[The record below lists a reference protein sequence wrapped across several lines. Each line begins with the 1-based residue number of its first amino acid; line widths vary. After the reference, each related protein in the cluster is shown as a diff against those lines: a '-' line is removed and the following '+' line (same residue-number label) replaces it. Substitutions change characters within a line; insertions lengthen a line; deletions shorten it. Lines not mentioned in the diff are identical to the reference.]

1 MAMKRG
7 VLKWCPAAVLAAAV
21 TIAPGAAGAQSASN
35 QTILE
40 HFNII
45 AFGSEYIG
53 RRYDLVH
60 KWRAPILVGIEGK
73 VPAYFET
80 FVLQHI
86 GDLQRLT
93 GHPIRLYY
101 SPTMYREC
109 RLAPDFDQTK
119 INLILYYLPVKRIPE
134 RLSCYFDNDPEKVR
148 EMIRTST
155 CFAKFGT
162 RKNEIRWAIA
172 VFPSH
177 HPKDYM
183 RACVVEELTQ
193 VLGLPNDSDAVKP
206 SIFNDQSRYFELTD
220 HDRRM
225 LKMLYDPRITPG
237 MPRKEALRQGR
248 LILDELNPQ

>member
-1 MAMKRG
+1 
-7 VLKWCPAAVLAAAV
+7 
-21 TIAPGAAGAQSASN
+21 
-35 QTILE
+35 
-40 HFNII
+40 
-45 AFGSEYIG
+45 
-53 RRYDLVH
+53 
-60 KWRAPILVGIEGK
+60 
-73 VPAYFET
+73 
-80 FVLQHI
+80 
-86 GDLQRLT
+86 
-93 GHPIRLYY
+93 
-101 SPTMYREC
+101 MYREC

-134 RLSCYFDNDPEKVR
+134 RLSCYFDKDPEKVR
-148 EMIRTST
+148 EMIQTST
-155 CFAKFGT
+155 CFAKVGT

-237 MPRKEALRQGR
+237 MPRK
-248 LILDELNPQ
+248 